1 MAKYY
6 TWMGRLDGF
15 LHHWDGGD
23 CTQCEANCII
33 IIFRLWII
41 ALGDHHHIVIVLELE
56 WNADG
61 IGYMYIQAPLFS
73 IGSSMV
79 LLVLEN
85 SLRDHFG
92 GMCTIM
98 YYRRWN
104 IDSEKGA
111 AKLAGVRSQMT
122 DVWDLSKTLSIYTLW

>member
-1 MAKYY
+1 
-6 TWMGRLDGF
+6 MGRLDGF

-41 ALGDHHHIVIVLELE
+41 KNLLWLIIIVIVLELE

-92 GMCTIM
+92 GMCTCT
-98 YYRRWN
+98 
-104 IDSEKGA
+104 
-111 AKLAGVRSQMT
+111 T
-122 DVWDLSKTLSIYTLW
+122 DAETLIVKRERLNWLGFGHK